1 MLLLRTE
8 FMARI
13 ILSKKKFRSL
23 RKKLTKLNIFP
34 QLNPLDNRSGS
45 KRKQSAFFGPCLVL
59 EVARL
64 GTAPNRPFADRE
76 RPRTTEN
83 QSTGRASLR
92 GLCVLDVSHLTVC
105 KLLCQACFCSGP
117 ASYSKWQ
124 ESPWLVFLTC
134 NLLIEAFFFPVERVS
149 RRTGKGESFLPG
161 ITTKLQC
168 DSGATG
174 QPDLSFW
181 ENAFFTEIFC
191 QKPVTVLCKRLTR
204 RLPSPCTASSQA
216 FFVNAFSVTYPRRWS
231 LGTWQIRRDGLANVI
246 ANVTKGP

>member
-1 MLLLRTE
+1 MFENPRRGRQ
-8 FMARI
+8 ARNFTTNVPKI
-13 ILSKKKFRSL
+13 
-23 RKKLTKLNIFP
+23 
-34 QLNPLDNRSGS
+34 
-45 KRKQSAFFGPCLVL
+45 LVL
-59 EVARL
+59 KSSSEQIFSPKLPL
-64 GTAPNRPFADRE
+64 GAP
-76 RPRTTEN
+76 
-83 QSTGRASLR
+83 
-92 GLCVLDVSHLTVC
+92 V
-105 KLLCQACFCSGP
+105 LCQACFCSGP

-124 ESPWLVFLTC
+124 ESPWLVFLAC

-149 RRTGKGESFLPG
+149 LRTGKGESFLPG
-161 ITTKLQC
+161 ITTKLKC

-191 QKPVTVLCKRLTR
+191 QKPVTVVCKRLTL

-231 LGTWQIRRDGLANVI
+231 LGTWQIRRDSLANVI